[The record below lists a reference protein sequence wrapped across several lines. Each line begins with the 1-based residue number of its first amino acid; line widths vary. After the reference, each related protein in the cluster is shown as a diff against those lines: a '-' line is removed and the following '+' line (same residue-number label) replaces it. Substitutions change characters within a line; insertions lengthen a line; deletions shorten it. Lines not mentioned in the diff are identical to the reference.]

1 VLLKNYSVVGVH
13 WGASLARDPGSLDRQ
28 MAAVFDLASEGAV
41 DPLLHTPYAFAD
53 APLALQDIAD
63 RKVVGKVVAD
73 LRL

>member
-1 VLLKNYSVVGVH
+1 
-13 WGASLARDPGSLDRQ
+13 
-28 MAAVFDLASEGAV
+28 MAAVFDLAAEGAV